1 MTWVRALPSTSAR
14 ASISSLVR
22 SPAPAS
28 RQTSR
33 NGALVTPAIGARRRS
48 IRPRLILQLA
58 QELDDPASDA
68 QVLTRLLVVAQDRA
82 HLPAVAEELAQLAAE
97 RILQVGEELLGAL
110 LLGGGHPLNG
120 VILGERPRRRAGE
133 NLQPGASL
141 RDDLDH
147 EERAG
152 RRD

>member
-1 MTWVRALPSTSAR
+1 MSWVRALPSTSAR

-22 SPAPAS
+22 SPAPTS

-48 IRPRLILQLA
+48 IRSRLILQLA
-58 QELDDPASDA
+58 QELDDPSSDA

-82 HLPAVAEELAQLAAE
+82 HLPAVAQELAQLGAQ

-110 LLGGGHPLNG
+110 LLGGGRRLRG
-120 VILGERPRRRAGE
+120 AILGERPWRRAGQH
-133 NLQPGASL
+133 LQPHAPL
-141 RDDLDH
+141 RDDLEHD
-147 EERAG
+147 ERAG
-152 RRD
+152 